1 MNVKELKK
9 LVSDMN
15 LEEKALQLTQ
25 YPVYELDESA
35 EAVVTGLCDLGGI
48 DREALWR
55 TGTILNAPNGET
67 VQSRCP
73 ATIGIGISSGTEKV
87 TKSLNLF

>member
-1 MNVKELKK
+1 MEQKELKK
-9 LVSDMN
+9 LVSAMS

-48 DREALWR
+48 DREALWH

-67 VQSRCP
+67 VQSIRK
-73 ATIGIGISSGTEKV
+73 TRREIGRASCRERV
-87 TKSLNLF
+87 